1 MTITGKKRS
10 QKQEAHLAKVYG
22 GSVTPG
28 SGNGWVHKNDVKTP
42 TLSIEA
48 KYTDAK
54 SFSLKLADL
63 IKAEKIALID
73 GRDTVFTISFSGDEF
88 AILREE
94 DYRSMRLELESLRN
108 FPRLTNNE
116 VNASRPR
123 MGW

>member
-1 MTITGKKRS
+1 MSTES
-10 QKQEAHLAKVYG
+10 QKQEKRLAKAYG
-22 GSVTPG
+22 GQVTPG

-73 GRDTVFTISFSGDEF
+73 GRDVIFTISFSGDEF
-88 AILREE
+88 VIIREADYLVQHLELIALREAV
-94 DYRSMRLELESLRN
+94 RLLKEGGVLPSLCI
-108 FPRLTNNE
+108 
-116 VNASRPR
+116 
-123 MGW
+123 